1 MILDGQLK
9 WVNHNEHQCKKI
21 SSNIA
26 LLRRSMQF
34 VPQETLVT
42 MYNCSTI
49 WKDDDSKRH
58 INELLKL
65 QKRAARVITGDTY
78 DVRSSEIFEKLEW
91 ISIEKTL

>member
-1 MILDGQLK
+1 
-9 WVNHNEHQCKKI
+9 
-21 SSNIA
+21 
-26 LLRRSMQF
+26 
-34 VPQETLVT
+34 
-42 MYNCSTI
+42 MYNVLVLPHFNYCSAI

-58 INELLKL
+58 INKLLKL